1 MLQNPAALPFGPRGL
16 ITIKNSQPFPIGVID
31 RQVGLAPNAGCLLA
45 VCTTQGFVKLYRSP
59 YCDFCAEWIEVANI
73 SAKLYD
79 YLVSINFGDVRAAS
93 SKLQDVNHEIEPE
106 IDYGQSKQKSS
117 NKIVHASQSK
127 EKLAK
132 EIPENST
139 PPLITADQYASRT
152 AMLSSL
158 VVAWSPMPHSLS
170 KICSVPQD
178 GSSMSLLAIGGKSGK
193 VSVWRIPV
201 PEC

>member
-1 MLQNPAALPFGPRGL
+1 MAFHIYCMLPTILLRDQEPCVQL
-16 ITIKNSQPFPIGVID
+16 ISWCP
-31 RQVGLAPNAGCLLA
+31 VGLAPNAGCLLA
-45 VCTTQGFVKLYRSP
+45 VCTTQGFVKPYRSP
-59 YCDFCAEWIEVANI
+59 YCDCCAEWIEVANI

-79 YLVSINFGDVRAAS
+79 YLVSINFGEVRASS

-117 NKIVHASQSK
+117 NKIVRTSQSK
-127 EKLAK
+127 VKLAK